1 MEKTRN
7 FVQKIKSLSKRR
19 KIFFSLILVFVV
31 FAVFKNFILPNGDD
45 SLLFEKIESKVF
57 VQSVVAS
64 GQVVSDTDLNLS
76 FNSGGIVKS
85 INVKVGDKVYK
96 GKVLASLNQGPL
108 SASLT
113 QARGSLLAAQAK
125 YEKIIEGSTDKEV
138 ALAKVLLDNAKNDYI
153 KIQKVQEELVK
164 KAYDDLSYFQKTGY
178 SIDEISKIN
187 AYNQALA
194 NQSQALS
201 QSQSLINQRQAE
213 FDLKIDTASDADIS
227 LARADILSAQGQ
239 VELAN
244 ANLENSIIRSPAQG
258 TITSVDI
265 KIGELAE
272 AYKKAIVLED
282 LQNLYIEAKI
292 NEANISIL
300 KIGDP
305 VDVTY
310 DALGKDKVFVGEVF
324 SIDPSATADDG
335 IINYKIK
342 VLLKEKNNIIKP
354 GMNADI
360 TITTFKKENA
370 IAVPFSAISNKDGM
384 SYVKVVKDENQ
395 KDYEEVSVETGVV
408 GDGNLIEIISG
419 LNGGEMIMISNKK

>member
-1 MEKTRN
+1 M
-7 FVQKIKSLSKRR
+7 
-19 KIFFSLILVFVV
+19 
-31 FAVFKNFILPNGDD
+31 
-45 SLLFEKIESKVF
+45 
-57 VQSVVAS
+57 
-64 GQVVSDTDLNLS
+64 
-76 FNSGGIVKS
+76 
-85 INVKVGDKVYK
+85 
-96 GKVLASLNQGPL
+96 
-108 SASLT
+108 
-113 QARGSLLAAQAK
+113 
-125 YEKIIEGSTDKEV
+125 
-138 ALAKVLLDNAKNDYI
+138 
-153 KIQKVQEELVK
+153 
-164 KAYDDLSYFQKTGY
+164 
-178 SIDEISKIN
+178 
-187 AYNQALA
+187 
-194 NQSQALS
+194 
-201 QSQSLINQRQAE
+201 
-213 FDLKIDTASDADIS
+213 
-227 LARADILSAQGQ
+227 
-239 VELAN
+239 
-244 ANLENSIIRSPAQG
+244 
-258 TITSVDI
+258 
-265 KIGELAE
+265 
-272 AYKKAIVLED
+272 ED